1 MSGTLLST
9 LLNNISL
16 VLTKIFLK
24 GLPAVRKR
32 HRLWNGKKA
41 AVALERNFTQETQKW
56 KYAVLV
62 RVPENGHSHI
72 TGIIIS
78 CENLFREQFISIYQN
93 LKHAHSAVNPHLEF
107 SQWIC
112 FHMRKKM
119 YVLEKSMA
127 VMSIWKMSTKWVL
140 IKLCYSCTNGILT
153 ICYKELV

>member
-1 MSGTLLST
+1 M
-9 LLNNISL
+9 NIQ
-16 VLTKIFLK
+16 THEE
-24 GLPAVRKR
+24 LPEVSKKHTDFEMEKR
-32 HRLWNGKKA
+32 A

-62 RVPENGHSHI
+62 RVSENGHSHI
-72 TGIIIS
+72 IGIIIN

-119 YVLEKSMA
+119 YVLEKSMS

>member
-1 MSGTLLST
+1 MNESNMYIQVMYMLSLKSTETLQAFS
-9 LLNNISL
+9 ISL
-16 VLTKIFLK
+16 KEEKQRQKIFFT
-24 GLPAVRKR
+24 
-32 HRLWNGKKA
+32 
-41 AVALERNFTQETQKW
+41 LERNFTQETQKW